1 MIGKAKIFQFLLLSF
16 IIGIAAASF
25 GKKWQFF
32 YILIPSVFLIIILFY
47 FLKKQKES
55 GEKWVLKIAII
66 LFICFIIIGVGLIR
80 YNFSQRNFTPK
91 DIAFYNNTSKAE
103 LVLRIK
109 NMPEE
114 GLKSTTA
121 VGEAISLSVADGDKD
136 QLNVRGKVL
145 LTFPLYT
152 KIGYGDVIRTECF
165 LREPIRFDKFDYHE
179 YLAVKDIYSTCYIQR
194 FEIVGHQKN
203 FFMSSIFGI
212 RSKLKTGIQR
222 YFPPLSGALL
232 KALILGT
239 KKDLP
244 PEAINQFSLTG
255 TSHIIAVSGLHL
267 AIMATIFQW
276 LAINIFYLKRQRAFY
291 FSLISIAFFVLLVGA
306 PSSAVRSAIMILL
319 VLCGQKIGRPNY
331 SINALILAA
340 CLMLFFN
347 PKLLSGDVGFQLSFG
362 AVSGIIFGQSYLA
375 RKLKILPAKFHIRD
389 LVATTLAAQIFILPL
404 IVYYFGNL
412 SFIAPIANLLVLP
425 VLPYIM
431 TAGFIFS
438 FLLWLP
444 SVLITVIIWPL
455 KIVLNYVLFIIDF
468 GSKLPLAALSVKN
481 FGLIFMLC
489 YYIIL
494 AIILFYVQ
502 FKRKIK
508 LSPSN

>member
-1 MIGKAKIFQFLLLSF
+1 
-16 IIGIAAASF
+16 
-25 GKKWQFF
+25 
-32 YILIPSVFLIIILFY
+32 
-47 FLKKQKES
+47 
-55 GEKWVLKIAII
+55 
-66 LFICFIIIGVGLIR
+66 
-80 YNFSQRNFTPK
+80 
-91 DIAFYNNTSKAE
+91 
-103 LVLRIK
+103 
-109 NMPEE
+109 
-114 GLKSTTA
+114 
-121 VGEAISLSVADGDKD
+121 
-136 QLNVRGKVL
+136 
-145 LTFPLYT
+145 
-152 KIGYGDVIRTECF
+152 
-165 LREPIRFDKFDYHE
+165 
-179 YLAVKDIYSTCYIQR
+179 
-194 FEIVGHQKN
+194 
-203 FFMSSIFGI
+203 
-212 RSKLKTGIQR
+212 
-222 YFPPLSGALL
+222 
-232 KALILGT
+232 
-239 KKDLP
+239 
-244 PEAINQFSLTG
+244 
-255 TSHIIAVSGLHL
+255 
-267 AIMATIFQW
+267 
-276 LAINIFYLKRQRAFY
+276 
-291 FSLISIAFFVLLVGA
+291 
-306 PSSAVRSAIMILL
+306 
-319 VLCGQKIGRPNY
+319 
-331 SINALILAA
+331 ALILAA